1 MVGGRNIRAE
11 LDAGE
16 QIRSVAK
23 INWSDALGSP
33 SVLLLIV
40 TAKPWGE
47 RRHKER
53 TPQVQTCNPLH

>member
-33 SVLLLIV
+33 SILLLIV
-40 TAKPWGE
+40 TARQWGE
-47 RRHKER
+47 GRHKER
-53 TPQVQTCNPLH
+53 TPQVQACNPLH